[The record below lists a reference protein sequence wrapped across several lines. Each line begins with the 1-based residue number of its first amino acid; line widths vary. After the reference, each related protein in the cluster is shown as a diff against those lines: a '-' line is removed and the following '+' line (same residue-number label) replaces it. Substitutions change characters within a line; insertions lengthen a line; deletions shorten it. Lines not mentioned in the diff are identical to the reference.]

1 MEHRSLIWGL
11 DDGWM
16 GDGISSLGTT
26 CHQITSRVGGKMWTP
41 WCVELKSHAY
51 HFVFVS
57 VLVFVFVFDLSSGTL
72 RSRVV
77 GVRYV
82 HPGVQL
88 ESHAYHL
95 SQPGGRGGPP
105 AGLWNIICHLKSHKL
120 IVITPGTL
128 FISSAWSSWSSSL
141 WMWSLGKERMWRGFD
156 CYQVWWALDAPVI
169 LLLIPSNSNLN
180 WIYPIQHM
188 QAPDNLMLFLVLSS
202 FSEQCFILNH
212 SLDEKMYLLFVE
224 FSRPLANKENVCL
237 LFFLKGWLSFNCLRK
252 ENVFLLFSSKVVF

>member
-1 MEHRSLIWGL
+1 MA
-11 DDGWM
+11 GWAM
-16 GDGISSLGTT
+16 AYPVWGTT

-95 SQPGGRGGPP
+95 SQPGGRLRPP

-128 FISSAWSSWSSSL
+128 FIVSMIIL
-141 WMWSLGKERMWRGFD
+141 II
-156 CYQVWWALDAPVI
+156 VVVNVI
-169 LLLIPSNSNLN
+169 TWKGENVKRIWLLSGVVGSRYTCDLTSNS
-180 WIYPIQHM
+180 
-188 QAPDNLMLFLVLSS
+188 
-202 FSEQCFILNH
+202 
-212 SLDEKMYLLFVE
+212 K
-224 FSRPLANKENVCL
+224 
-237 LFFLKGWLSFNCLRK
+237 
-252 ENVFLLFSSKVVF
+252 

>member
-41 WCVELKSHAY
+41 WCVELELPAY
-51 HFVFVS
+51 HFVSVS
-57 VLVFVFVFDLSSGTL
+57 VFVFVFDLSSGTL

-95 SQPGGRGGPP
+95 SQPGGRRGDPLPGCETLSITSSHTNWLLSPFSYRQHD
-105 AGLWNIICHLKSHKL
+105 HLDHRRCECDHLERRECEEDL
-120 IVITPGTL
+120 IVIRCGGL
-128 FISSAWSSWSSSL
+128 
-141 WMWSLGKERMWRGFD
+141 
-156 CYQVWWALDAPVI
+156 
-169 LLLIPSNSNLN
+169 
-180 WIYPIQHM
+180 
-188 QAPDNLMLFLVLSS
+188 
-202 FSEQCFILNH
+202 
-212 SLDEKMYLLFVE
+212 
-224 FSRPLANKENVCL
+224 
-237 LFFLKGWLSFNCLRK
+237 
-252 ENVFLLFSSKVVF
+252 

>member
-41 WCVELKSHAY
+41 WCVELELHAY

-57 VLVFVFVFDLSSGTL
+57 VSVFVFVFVSDLSSGTL

-95 SQPGGRGGPP
+95 SQPGGRLRPP
-105 AGLWNIICHLKSHKL
+105 AGLWNIICRLKSHKL
-120 IVITPGTL
+120 IVITFATP
-128 FISSAWSSWSSSL
+128 FIVSMIIL
-141 WMWSLGKERMWRGFD
+141 VIVVVNVIKERMWRGFD
-156 CYQVWWALDAPVI
+156 CYQVWWALDTPVI
-169 LLLIPSNSNLN
+169 LLLIPSNSILN
-180 WIYPIQHM
+180 WIYPTY
-188 QAPDNLMLFLVLSS
+188 ASS
-202 FSEQCFILNH
+202 
-212 SLDEKMYLLFVE
+212 
-224 FSRPLANKENVCL
+224 
-237 LFFLKGWLSFNCLRK
+237 W
-252 ENVFLLFSSKVVF
+252 